1 MLRAVSFADNV
12 PQSDSLRQCR
22 IAYVIASWPYFY
34 FVLIFLQEVDQER
47 LDLYEKSLVAQT
59 IAAFSAASD
68 NIATKTAK
76 PQVAS
81 KYQASESTSDI
92 PDESLSAEILE
103 GRTNRDVVGC

>member
-1 MLRAVSFADNV
+1 M
-12 PQSDSLRQCR
+12 
-22 IAYVIASWPYFY
+22 
-34 FVLIFLQEVDQER
+34 
-47 LDLYEKSLVAQT
+47 AQT
-59 IAAFSAASD
+59 IAAFSAVTEDSSA
-68 NIATKTAK
+68 KTAK